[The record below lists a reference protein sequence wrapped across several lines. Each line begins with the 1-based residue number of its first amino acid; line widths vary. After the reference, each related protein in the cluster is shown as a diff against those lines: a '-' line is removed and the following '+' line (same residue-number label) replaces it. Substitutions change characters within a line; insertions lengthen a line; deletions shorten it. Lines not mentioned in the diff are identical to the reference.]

1 LLRNLHQRKFL
12 TLDRIITPM
21 DLLAIFISL
30 SLLMFLAYRGM
41 SVLILAPVMA
51 LLAVLLSGQFDEL
64 LPIYTQVFMK
74 GMGGYLI
81 QYFPLFLLGSIFGKL
96 MESSGYALSIANY
109 ITQKLG
115 QQHALLAVVL
125 SCAILT
131 YGGVSLFVVAF
142 MMYPI
147 GKSLFERSKLS
158 LNLLPGAIA
167 LGAFTFTMTA
177 LPGTPSVQNSIPS
190 PFFGTDSFAAPGL
203 GIIASCMMLGLGMIW
218 LNRQQRLLSIKP
230 VKTSSDSASI
240 ADSTMNDEARIPSI
254 AFPIAILPILLMAAT
269 NLLMAKWVLPNWRPE
284 FLLKDT
290 FGIPALSS
298 QIGIWA
304 IIIALSVGILFIY
317 ILQILMTKQISK
329 SNEAINQGAVGS
341 MLPILNTASEVGY
354 GSVIASLTGFILIR
368 EFVLSI
374 APGNPLISEAVAVNV
389 LAGITGSA
397 SGGLSIALQTLG
409 SDYLNRAI
417 SLGISPE
424 LLHRI
429 AVMASGCMDTLP
441 HNGAVIT
448 LLGICQLSHR
458 AAYRYIAMVT
468 IAFPLLTLAF
478 IIGLASTVGNF

>member
-1 LLRNLHQRKFL
+1 MEL
-12 TLDRIITPM
+12 
-21 DLLAIFISL
+21 ISIVVSL
-30 SLLMFLAYRGM
+30 GLLMYLAYRGM
-41 SVLILAPVMA
+41 SVLILAPAMA
-51 LLAVLLSGQFDEL
+51 LLAVLLSGNVAEL

-74 GMGGYLI
+74 AMGGYLI

-96 MESSGYALSIANY
+96 MESSGYALAIAQG
-109 ITQKLG
+109 ITEKLG
-115 QQHALLAVVL
+115 AQRALLAVVL
-125 SCAILT
+125 ACAILT

-147 GKSLFERSKLS
+147 GKSLFERAEIS

-203 GIIASCMMLGLGMIW
+203 GLIASCIMLVLGVLW
-218 LNRQQRLLSIKP
+218 LNRQRHVLQNNPP
-230 VKTSSDSASI
+230 VAASDSVEGK
-240 ADSTMNDEARIPSI
+240 ADSVEKALPPAAKTPSI
-254 AFPIAILPILLMAAT
+254 SFAAAVLPIALMAFT
-269 NLLMAKWVLPNWRPE
+269 NLLMAKWWLPQWQPDFMTSNQ
-284 FLLKDT
+284 
-290 FGIPALSS
+290 FGITSLSS
-298 QIGIWA
+298 LTGIWA
-304 IIIALSVGILFIY
+304 IIIALTVGIAYIY
-317 ILQILMTKQISK
+317 TLQAIQSRQTAKA
-329 SNEAINQGAVGS
+329 NEAVNQGALGS

-354 GSVIASLTGFILIR
+354 GSVIASLSGFLIIR

-397 SGGLSIALQTLG
+397 SGGMSIALQTLG
-409 SDYLNRAI
+409 ADYLAKAVA
-417 SLGISPE
+417 LGINPE
-424 LLHRI
+424 ILHRI

-458 AAYRYIAMVT
+458 SAYRYIAMVT
-468 IAFPLLTLAF
+468 IAFPLFALAVV
-478 IIGLASTVGNF
+478 ILLASIFGSF